1 MSFEDHLTSA
11 MRASVDTLAAP
22 VTELAGGGL
31 QRGRQLRRRRRLAA
45 GGAAIALVA
54 VAGAGTAA
62 LVRDDGSQQPVVTT
76 SGGCAAALR
85 TGVLPTWG
93 RDGFSDPRP
102 KVPHVLSEDGRMLA
116 ILFGPLQS
124 PTAEGRNNK
133 VLWVTR
139 PDSAGYPLDIAAVR
153 AGSDGTVVHRH
164 LEGPGPSTV
173 DLPEPGCWTLTLRWG
188 EFRDTIDLEYAR
200 P

>member
-11 MRASVDTLAAP
+11 MRASVDTLEPP
-22 VTELAGGGL
+22 VTGLASGGL

-45 GGAAIALVA
+45 GGAALALVV

-62 LVRDDGSQQPVVTT
+62 LVRGDGSQQSAVTAT
-76 SGGCAAALR
+76 GSCAEPR
-85 TGVLPTWG
+85 SDVLPTWA
-93 RDGFSDPRP
+93 RDGFSDPEPR
-102 KVPHVLSEDGRMLA
+102 VPYVLSEDGRMAA
-116 ILFGPLQS
+116 ILFAPLQAPS
-124 PTAEGRNNK
+124 APGRNNK
-133 VLWVTR
+133 ILWVTR

-164 LEGPGPSTV
+164 LEGPGPSIV
-173 DLPEPGCWTLTLRWG
+173 DLPRPGCWTLSLRWG
-188 EFRDTIDLEYAR
+188 EFRDTMSLEYAR